1 METGHHGHHGL
12 HAVLNVSNTEEEHVQ
27 ILLLENQKEDTVLV
41 ETCKVETVP
50 MGFVKVN
57 KYTLSS
63 NYRKNM

>member
-12 HAVLNVSNTEEEHVQ
+12 HAVLNVFNTEEEHVQ

-57 KYTLSS
+57 KHTVYF
-63 NYRKNM
+63 NRRKVI